1 MQNIFAYVRVS
12 TEEQALHGLSI
23 EAQTAKL
30 RAWAAANGHRIIDLY
45 IDAGISARKPA
56 GKRPALQRLLKD
68 VQDGKGDMVI
78 FTKLDRWFRN
88 IAEYYKVQEVLEKSG
103 VNWRTIEED
112 YDTSTASGRLKINI
126 MLSVAQDEA
135 DRTSER
141 IKAVME
147 VKRSK
152 LEAVTGQMPFGY
164 VLREKKI
171 VKDPETEDLVNE
183 IFHTYL
189 ASGSIS
195 RVRQRVRDRFGTTVE
210 YMRLHKML
218 GSTAYYGR
226 YFDTDGMAPPY
237 ITKKDYDKIQ
247 SLRRRIVRKTAKNR
261 VYIFSGL
268 VVCGECGHRMGA
280 RVNTNQ
286 ESRFYNCA
294 MHYVKDGECTN
305 NINLSEKKIEK
316 FLLDSI
322 QHRMEAWKIEAAKL
336 YEQKK
341 GRDHKSEINGLR
353 AKLGKLKELYLND
366 LITMEEYKK
375 DHAEYTE
382 KIISLEQDAADMM
395 SPPDF
400 SKADELLCSGWEAVY
415 SGMQMEQKQLF
426 WRILVKEIRVFKDRH
441 IEYDLNV

>member
-152 LEAVTGQMPFGY
+152 L
-164 VLREKKI
+164 
-171 VKDPETEDLVNE
+171 
-183 IFHTYL
+183 
-189 ASGSIS
+189 
-195 RVRQRVRDRFGTTVE
+195 DR
-210 YMRLHKML
+210 K
-218 GSTAYYGR
+218 S
-226 YFDTDGMAPPY
+226 
-237 ITKKDYDKIQ
+237 
-247 SLRRRIVRKTAKNR
+247 
-261 VYIFSGL
+261 
-268 VVCGECGHRMGA
+268 VV
-280 RVNTNQ
+280 
-286 ESRFYNCA
+286 
-294 MHYVKDGECTN
+294 
-305 NINLSEKKIEK
+305 
-316 FLLDSI
+316 
-322 QHRMEAWKIEAAKL
+322 
-336 YEQKK
+336 
-341 GRDHKSEINGLR
+341 
-353 AKLGKLKELYLND
+353 
-366 LITMEEYKK
+366 
-375 DHAEYTE
+375 
-382 KIISLEQDAADMM
+382 
-395 SPPDF
+395 
-400 SKADELLCSGWEAVY
+400 
-415 SGMQMEQKQLF
+415 
-426 WRILVKEIRVFKDRH
+426 
-441 IEYDLNV
+441 